1 MITSDNDIAR
11 RPADVTF
18 GKVIPFLAIAFGL
31 AWGVFVL
38 IVVFPEPMT
47 RLLGPISATNPLF
60 FLAVY
65 SPALAAFA
73 LVIHAGGLSGLCRYL
88 GRLILWRAPLP
99 WLVWVLVGIPVV
111 YAFAAFLQGG
121 LLGTEFA
128 FATFGALMGAMGF
141 MLILGPVEEFGW
153 RGVLQPLLQRRVA
166 PVWAGLIVGLIWGI
180 WHLPAFLLSGTP
192 QSGWDFAP
200 FLIGAT
206 AVAVI
211 LTPFFNASGGSILWP
226 ALYHFQL
233 NNPLWPDAQPV
244 DMYLF
249 VIAAVVVVWINRD
262 TMFSREAG
270 VTEVIP
276 GPVSRSV
283 SGVGRPRSDGPDP
296 TG

>member
-1 MITSDNDIAR
+1 MIINDIGMGR
-11 RPADVTF
+11 RPSDLPF
-18 GKVIPFLAIAFGL
+18 GSVFTFLAIAFGL
-31 AWGVFVL
+31 AWGIFLL
-38 IVVFPEPMT
+38 IFLFPEPMT
-47 RLLGPISATNPLF
+47 GLFGPISTTNPLF

-73 LVIHAGGLSGLCRYL
+73 LVIRAGGLPGFRRYL
-88 GRLILWRAPLP
+88 ARLFLWRAPAP
-99 WLVWVLVGIPVV
+99 WLLFVLIGIPVV
-111 YAFAAFLQGG
+111 YTLAAFLQGR
-121 LLGTEFA
+121 LLEAEFA
-128 FATFGALMGAMGF
+128 FASLGAVLGAMGF

-153 RGVLQPLLQRRVA
+153 RGVLQPLFQRRVA
-166 PVWAGLIVGLIWGI
+166 PIWAGLIVGLIWGI

-211 LTPFFNASGGSILWP
+211 LTPFFNATGGSILWP

-249 VIAAVVVVWINRD
+249 AIVAVVVVWINRK

-276 GPVSRSV
+276 GA
-283 SGVGRPRSDGPDP
+283 PRNRHRA
-296 TG
+296 